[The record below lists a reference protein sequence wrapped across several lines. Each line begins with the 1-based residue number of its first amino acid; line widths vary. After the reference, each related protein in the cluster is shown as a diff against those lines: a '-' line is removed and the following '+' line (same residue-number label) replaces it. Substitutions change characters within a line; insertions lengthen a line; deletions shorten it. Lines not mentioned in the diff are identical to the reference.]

1 MLKILDKFE
10 YLLYNMLRKV
20 NKFGKDFLMSYKFSL
35 KKIMTAGMIFAAT
48 VLLSSISAFAYDYI
62 GKGTVTGGVV
72 NIRSE
77 ASAEASIIGT
87 GVKGTTYGVISQE
100 NGWAKIETA
109 DGVVGFMNL
118 GYFSVSESE
127 RVSVTITGSVVNVR
141 TGAGMNYDVI
151 GSVFKGQ
158 SFPVLG
164 KENGWYKISF
174 NNASGFV
181 SDEFVTLD
189 SGELVASASLTK
201 GQQIVETAKQHLG
214 KAYRYGASGPNAFD
228 CSGFTSYVYKQHGYY
243 LNRTAA
249 GQNSNGVA
257 VSKENLQPGDIV
269 MFNYRGY
276 YGIGHVGIYIGDGKM
291 IHAENSSTG
300 VIISDIFSGYYGARY
315 VGARR
320 IV

>member
-72 NIRSE
+72 NIRSAATTDSE
-77 ASAEASIIGT
+77 IVGT
-87 GVKGTTYGVISQE
+87 GAKGTEYSVIEQN

-109 DGVVGFMNL
+109 DGLIGFMNL
-118 GYFSVSESE
+118 GYFTVAAGE
-127 RVSVTITGSVVNVR
+127 RMNATITGSVVNVR
-141 TGAGMNYDVI
+141 EGAGTDYAVI
-151 GSVFKGQ
+151 GSSYKGQ
-158 SFPVLG
+158 TFPILG

-181 SDEFVTLD
+181 SGDYVSVD
-189 SGELVASASLTK
+189 GVVSVAMSKGE
-201 GQQIVETAKQHLG
+201 QIVESAKKHVG
-214 KAYRYGASGPNAFD
+214 KAYVYGASGPNAFD
-228 CSGFTSYVYKQHGYY
+228 CSGFTSYVYKQFGYQ

-257 VSKENLQPGDIV
+257 VSRENLKPGDLV
-269 MFNYRGY
+269 MFTYRGM

-291 IHAENSSTG
+291 VHANNSSTG
-300 VIISDIFSGYYGARY
+300 VIISDVFTGYYGARY